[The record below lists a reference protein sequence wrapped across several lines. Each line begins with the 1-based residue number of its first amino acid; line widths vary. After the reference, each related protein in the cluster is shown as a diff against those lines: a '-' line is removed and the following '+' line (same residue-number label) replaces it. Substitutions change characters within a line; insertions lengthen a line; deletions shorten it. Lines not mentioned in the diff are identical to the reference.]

1 MGKDLGDRF
10 KWWLGEVAEL
20 HGKERHKD
28 ISVGVTF
35 PVKGKREDSR
45 TFGKVVLS
53 ENKRT
58 FLPLKLQL
66 L

>member
-1 MGKDLGDRF
+1 MTDLNGDWV
-10 KWWLGEVAEL
+10 KWKNCREGN
-20 HGKERHKD
+20 KD

-35 PVKGKREDSR
+35 PLKGKREDSR
-45 TFGKVVLS
+45 TFGKVVLP
-53 ENKRT
+53 EDKRT